1 MTSLR
6 TLRGPLAVGAL
17 GAGSVVALA
26 VRDPHVAGSWGSC
39 AFLSF
44 TGHWCPGCGGLRAV
58 NDLAHLDVAGALSS
72 NAFAV
77 LLAAGLTL
85 WWAVWTWSSARG
97 VRVPWQRWLN
107 GWTIGAATTAWVVFA
122 VVRNLPGLEALG
134 PAPL

>member
-1 MTSLR
+1 VSSLR
-6 TLRGPLAVGAL
+6 ALRGPLSVGAL
-17 GAGSVVALA
+17 GAGTFLALA
-26 VRDPHVAGSWGSC
+26 VRDPHVEGSWGSC
-39 AFLSF
+39 VFLQL

-58 NDLAHLDVAGALSS
+58 NDLAHLDVPAALSS

-77 LLAAGLTL
+77 LLALGLAA
-85 WWAVWTWSSARG
+85 WWAVWTWSTARG

-107 GWTIGAATTAWVVFA
+107 GWTIGAATTAWAVFA